1 MMTPMMNASQPLE
14 IAAAMIIATMPIA
27 DRQEPAHRIA
37 PGMQEPAECADDGPS
52 DDEPDPVH
60 VRCSPLLGASDR

>member
-1 MMTPMMNASQPLE
+1 MTPMMKAIQPLE
-14 IAAAMIIATMPIA
+14 IAAAMIIATMPTA

-37 PGMQEPAECADDGPS
+37 PGMDEASERADDRAN

-60 VRCSPLLGASDR
+60 A